1 MRYMCYI
8 CVIKQTNKAWDA
20 DIIRTLS
27 QLNTANIAK
36 IRKPCLF
43 IVIIKSNKDMKVT
56 VEDILKIRPGKT
68 RTFIL
73 SNPRE
78 CHSAVSLVCYVKKTR
93 KPADISNYSTTTD
106 WESNSISITAIGN

>member
-1 MRYMCYI
+1 MGYGYNSHLIATEHCKYS
-8 CVIKQTNKAWDA
+8 KNSQTM
-20 DIIRTLS
+20 
-27 QLNTANIAK
+27 
-36 IRKPCLF
+36 PF